1 MLYGLLLSSRTTTC
15 LSLSLFCELP
25 SSELGYTISD
35 KLFLL
40 FCQPDQGLLGRLI
53 KVLDAQ
59 RGGLSSQVL
68 HVGSNLILPGQARP
82 IWSNVISINS
92 SSLRA
97 NISLFV
103 INQFLSFGSKVINL
117 EKTEN

>member
-1 MLYGLLLSSRTTTC
+1 MLYGLYYYQAKQQPVSHCSVRA
-15 LSLSLFCELP
+15 P
-25 SSELGYTISD
+25 ARARLGFTKSD

-40 FCQPDQGLLGRLI
+40 FCQPYHGLLGRLI

-68 HVGSNLILPGQARP
+68 HAGSNLILPGQARP

-103 INQFLSFGSKVINL
+103 INQFKFWFKSYKS
-117 EKTEN
+117 